1 MKSLKKN
8 DVSRVSLDF
17 ITFVNMHMCN
27 VDTKIRFKN
36 HCKLDKESVKETYGS
51 VVHSVI
57 NQSWITYRQK
67 RRGPTRPLSQNPE
80 PTMES
85 HD

>member
-1 MKSLKKN
+1 MKSLKTN
-8 DVSRVSLDF
+8 DVSRVSLGF
-17 ITFVNMHMCN
+17 ILFVNIYTCN

-57 NQSWITYRQK
+57 NQSWITCRQK
-67 RRGPTRPLSQNPE
+67 RR
-80 PTMES
+80 
-85 HD
+85 